1 MACQAITQSTQSQG
15 LPEVLERVLDKGVV
29 IMGDIKIKLC
39 DVELLS
45 IQIRLLVCSVDKAR
59 EMGVA
64 WWEPAAKPSQTVPP
78 PHSPM
83 MPRSA
88 SETMIGAMRRRRF
101 EVSAD
106 HARRGNRSQ
115 RRRANRTP
123 VRFMSSRA
131 QPIGRRCALD
141 AEFLI

>member
-1 MACQAITQSTQSQG
+1 MARAQAITQSTQSQG

-64 WWEPAAKPSQTVPP
+64 WWEPALKPNQTVPP
-78 PHSPM
+78 PHTPPKPM
-83 MPRSA
+83 PAPEPITGARVEEDLRFHQAISA
-88 SETMIGAMRRRRF
+88 
-101 EVSAD
+101 V
-106 HARRGNRSQ
+106 
-115 RRRANRTP
+115 
-123 VRFMSSRA
+123 
-131 QPIGRRCALD
+131 
-141 AEFLI
+141 

>member
-1 MACQAITQSTQSQG
+1 MTCLAITQSTQSQG

-39 DVELLS
+39 DIELLS

-64 WWEPAAKPSQTVPP
+64 WWEPTAKPSQTIPP

-83 MPRSA
+83 MPKSA
-88 SETMIGAMRRRRF
+88 SETISGAMGEDDLRF
-101 EVSAD
+101 QQTM
-106 HARRGNRSQ
+106 HAVETGPRN
-115 RRRANRTP
+115 A
-123 VRFMSSRA
+123 A
-131 QPIGRRCALD
+131 PIGRR
-141 AEFLI
+141 

>member
-64 WWEPAAKPSQTVPP
+64 WWEPAVKPTQTIPP
-78 PHSPM
+78 PHSTM
-83 MPRSA
+83 MPKSA
-88 SETMIGAMRRRRF
+88 SESMIGATGEDEARFQQTMRAVETGPRD
-101 EVSAD
+101 A
-106 HARRGNRSQ
+106 
-115 RRRANRTP
+115 P
-123 VRFMSSRA
+123 
-131 QPIGRRCALD
+131 PIGRR
-141 AEFLI
+141 

>member
-1 MACQAITQSTQSQG
+1 MAHAQAITQSTQSQG

-64 WWEPAAKPSQTVPP
+64 WWEPAARPNQTVPQPHYPQNSMPAQEFITGAAQEQDLRFQQTMRAVEKGP
-78 PHSPM
+78 PD
-83 MPRSA
+83 
-88 SETMIGAMRRRRF
+88 AM
-101 EVSAD
+101 AL
-106 HARRGNRSQ
+106 
-115 RRRANRTP
+115 
-123 VRFMSSRA
+123 
-131 QPIGRRCALD
+131 GRRQQAQ
-141 AEFLI
+141 ESI

>member
-1 MACQAITQSTQSQG
+1 MTCQAITQSTQSQG

-64 WWEPAAKPSQTVPP
+64 WWEPAAKPSQTIPP

-88 SETMIGAMRRRRF
+88 SETMTGAMGEEDLRF
-101 EVSAD
+101 
-106 HARRGNRSQ
+106 Q
-115 RRRANRTP
+115 QTMRAVETGPRDA
-123 VRFMSSRA
+123 S
-131 QPIGRRCALD
+131 PIGRR
-141 AEFLI
+141 

>member
-1 MACQAITQSTQSQG
+1 MTCQAITQSTQSQG

-64 WWEPAAKPSQTVPP
+64 WWEPAATPSQTVPP

-83 MPRSA
+83 LPQSA
-88 SETMIGAMRRRRF
+88 AETIPGATAEDDIRF
-101 EVSAD
+101 QQTM
-106 HARRGNRSQ
+106 HAMETGPCD
-115 RRRANRTP
+115 AT
-123 VRFMSSRA
+123 
-131 QPIGRRCALD
+131 PIGRR
-141 AEFLI
+141 

>member
-1 MACQAITQSTQSQG
+1 MTCQAITQSTQSQG

-64 WWEPAAKPSQTVPP
+64 WWEPAAKPS
-78 PHSPM
+78 SNC
-83 MPRSA
+83 SA
-88 SETMIGAMRRRRF
+88 AAFYDDAQVGGRNNDRRDGGRRF
-101 EVSAD
+101 EVPAD
-106 HARRGNRSQ
+106 HA
-115 RRRANRTP
+115 
-123 VRFMSSRA
+123 
-131 QPIGRRCALD
+131 GR
-141 AEFLI
+141 

>member
-1 MACQAITQSTQSQG
+1 MSHAQAIVQSTQSQG

-64 WWEPAAKPSQTVPP
+64 WWEPAVKQDQAVPM
-78 PHSPM
+78 PHYRQSSTPLPESTGEPM
-83 MPRSA
+83 RAEESRFQQ
-88 SETMIGAMRRRRF
+88 AMRAV
-101 EVSAD
+101 ENGPAEAASSG
-106 HARRGNRSQ
+106 RG
-115 RRRANRTP
+115 
-123 VRFMSSRA
+123 
-131 QPIGRRCALD
+131 
-141 AEFLI
+141 